1 MLERKKLRELND
13 FFLELNARK
22 ETGVYFYRINGY
34 NEAVKNFIV
43 KYYEAARSLGVVIE
57 GKIPNPDE
65 KNLAYYEEIMGMDFF
80 LNVGFFEASLKKWL
94 PRMNARQRNA
104 VAVSVYDTLDGL
116 KKAGKNENMLKN
128 AYIKFMCWLYYKF
141 ERIVNRLGEN
151 GLPKILYE
159 GEVGNY
165 ELLLLS
171 VLSKAG
177 CDIVLLQYKGDGAY
191 RKKDASGIYSDEYTM
206 PGMEPYPAYFN
217 LKYLREE
224 MQKQTDQKRLYRA
237 KPRLSNCTNAWIK
250 GTGLEDIKKDAG
262 ERGEDPKL
270 FYNCFYRISG
280 VEDKLTY
287 QNELYQFW
295 LSLKNSGRKIVIA
308 EKEIPKPAIEEI
320 SAVRRKNY
328 TRNDQM
334 LSDLSLNIQF
344 PANTELQ
351 NVMQKAFLDV
361 LMEESAAPG
370 MNLNKLTN
378 KAVYLLC
385 WFKRY
390 LSPLFANWSM
400 PKISCFLYLGGVK
413 SGNEAMFLKF
423 LAKLPVDV
431 AVIKPDISEPCCL
444 KDSVLF
450 EKTFKDSMTLEAF
463 PKEQSN
469 LQMGTAAYQAERE
482 LDTLMYQDTGIYRDR
497 QYAEANVISLRTT
510 YEEIRILWDQELKY
524 RPNFGTAGSVVSMP
538 VIFAKASG
546 VKDGQLQP
554 YWTGIKTLLTG
565 DTIVLKNTSYMDPAE
580 PNPVRAHVT
589 AFLKNK
595 RLNRTKLREHP
606 AYPYGFLREEMQE
619 HLLDKLQLL
628 LDQKLIRG
636 TFENGMEYTILSV
649 ALGMKKDLTR
659 MIQKFDFTKK
669 NPKLVFIHT
678 TEQLISLEDSIL
690 AAYLN
695 LVGFD
700 ILFFVPTGYQGA
712 EKYYNMKILEEHQV
726 GEYIYDLQI
735 PDFSQISSSARL
747 SWREKIFKRGN

>member
-1 MLERKKLRELND
+1 MLERKKLRDLND

-43 KYYEAARSLGVVIE
+43 KYYEAARSFGVVIE

-80 LNVGFFEASLKKWL
+80 LNVGFLEASLKKWL

-250 GTGLEDIKKDAG
+250 GTGLEDIKKDARA
-262 ERGEDPKL
+262 RGESPEL

-320 SAVRRKNY
+320 SAVRRKHY

-413 SGNEAMFLKF
+413 SGNEALFLKF

-431 AVIKPDISEPCCL
+431 AVLKPDVSEPCCL

-450 EKTFKDSMTLEAF
+450 EKTYKDSMTLETF

-497 QYAEANVISLRTT
+497 QYAEANAISLRTT

-546 VKDGQLQP
+546 VKDGQLQT
-554 YWTGIKTLLTG
+554 YWTGIKALLTG

-580 PNPVRAHVT
+580 PNPIRAHVT

-595 RLNRTKLREHP
+595 RLHRAKLREHP

>member
-191 RKKDASGIYSDEYTM
+191 RKKDASCIYSDEYTM

-237 KPRLSNCTNAWIK
+237 KPRIFNCTNAWIK

-262 ERGEDPKL
+262 ERGEDPAL

-400 PKISCFLYLGGVK
+400 PKLSCFLYLGGVK

-431 AVIKPDISEPCCL
+431 AVLKPDVNEPCCL

-450 EKTFKDSMTLEAF
+450 EKTFKDSMTLETF

-482 LDTLMYQDTGIYRDR
+482 LDTLMYQDSGIYRDR
-497 QYAEANVISLRTT
+497 QYAKANAISLRTT

-606 AYPYGFLREEMQE
+606 AYPYGFLREEMLE
-619 HLLDKLQLL
+619 HLLDKL
-628 LDQKLIRG
+628 
-636 TFENGMEYTILSV
+636 
-649 ALGMKKDLTR
+649 
-659 MIQKFDFTKK
+659 
-669 NPKLVFIHT
+669 
-678 TEQLISLEDSIL
+678 
-690 AAYLN
+690 
-695 LVGFD
+695 
-700 ILFFVPTGYQGA
+700 
-712 EKYYNMKILEEHQV
+712 
-726 GEYIYDLQI
+726 
-735 PDFSQISSSARL
+735 
-747 SWREKIFKRGN
+747 